1 MIRLE
6 MRGRTHDEARV
17 VSAQFKVEADYG
29 ELRSALEKAMEAEC
43 DWAEDNDVII
53 GHLKAYI
60 KRGDDAVMLSTTGYG
75 VQTKGEPGEGA
86 ELDVGIDSITYGS
99 TLGVAEQR
107 LEALARGLL
116 AGNEI
121 EVNWDCGDPDCTDP
135 SHHHHHHD
143 HDHGEACGCEHEH
156 EHHHD
161 HGEECSCGHDHD
173 HEKREHAHSAIRIPV
188 RVAKKPVKVHPKMV
202 YPGHED

>member
-1 MIRLE
+1 MLKLE

-17 VSAQFKVEADYG
+17 VSAQFKVEAEFEQMRD
-29 ELRSALEKAMEAEC
+29 ALVKAMEAEC
-43 DWAEDNDVII
+43 EWAEANDVII

-60 KRGDDAVMLSTTGYG
+60 KRGDEAVMLSTTGYG
-75 VQTKGEPGEGA
+75 VQVKGEPGEGS

-107 LEALARGLL
+107 LEALARGVL
-116 AGNEI
+116 AGRDI

-143 HDHGEACGCEHEH
+143 HDEHCDCGHEH
-156 EHHHD
+156 EHH
-161 HGEECSCGHDHD
+161 EECSCGHDHGHGE
-173 HEKREHAHSAIRIPV
+173 HEERSCGHEHNAIRIPV
-188 RVAKKPVKVHPKMV
+188 RVAKKPLKVRPKLV
-202 YPGHED
+202 WPGRED

>member
-1 MIRLE
+1 MIKLE

-17 VSAQFKVEADYG
+17 VSAQFKVEADYE

-43 DWAEDNDVII
+43 AWAEANDVII

-75 VQTKGEPGEGA
+75 VQTKGAPGEGA

-99 TLGVAEQR
+99 TLSVAEQR
-107 LEALARGLL
+107 LEAIARGLL
-116 AGNEI
+116 AGRDI
-121 EVNWDCGDPDCTDP
+121 EVNWDCGDENCTDP
-135 SHHHHHHD
+135 NHHHHHHD
-143 HDHGEACGCEHEH
+143 HEHHHEHGEA
-156 EHHHD
+156 
-161 HGEECSCGHDHD
+161 CSCGHDHE
-173 HEKREHAHSAIRIPV
+173 HEEHEEGSCCCGHDREHEHVVRIPV
-188 RVAKKPVKVHPKMV
+188 RVAKRPVKVHPKMV

>member
-1 MIRLE
+1 MIKLE

-17 VSAQFKVEADYG
+17 VSAQFKVEADY
-29 ELRSALEKAMEAEC
+29 EQLRSALEKAMEAEC
-43 DWAEDNDVII
+43 EWAEANDVII

-75 VQTKGEPGEGA
+75 VQTKGAPGEGA

-121 EVNWDCGDPDCTDP
+121 EVNWDCGDENCTDP

-143 HDHGEACGCEHEH
+143 HDH
-156 EHHHD
+156 HHD
-161 HGEECSCGHDHD
+161 HGEACSCGHDH
-173 HEKREHAHSAIRIPV
+173 EEHAHNAIRIPV
-188 RVAKKPVKVHPKMV
+188 RVVKKPVKVHPKMV